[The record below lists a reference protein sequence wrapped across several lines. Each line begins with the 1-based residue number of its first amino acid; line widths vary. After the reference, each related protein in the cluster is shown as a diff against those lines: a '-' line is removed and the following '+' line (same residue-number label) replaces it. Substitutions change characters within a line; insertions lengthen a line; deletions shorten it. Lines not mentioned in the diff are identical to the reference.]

1 MTRWLNSELILLMLL
16 MGGCVYTPPSN
27 YTRRVIETPKFNLMS
42 WQKLEQPGAEIT
54 FYLEGDGYA
63 FNANGFASKDP
74 TPRQATMRKIAFRDT
89 DFNVV
94 YLARPCQFI
103 SSPRC
108 EKKYWTT
115 GRFAQDVISAEAWAI
130 RKIMQENRS
139 SSAVLVGYSG
149 GAMVAGLIT
158 VRNPDL
164 HIRKI
169 ITVAG
174 LLEHKNWT
182 AHHKVPPLKDS
193 LDLSTYKE
201 AFAKIPQQHF
211 LGSRDNVIIKE
222 LMPVRPDQLIVI
234 ENVTHSEGWEQLDLT
249 SFKR

>member
-1 MTRWLNSELILLMLL
+1 MTRWLNFKLILLMFLT
-16 MGGCVYTPPSN
+16 GGCAYTPPSN
-27 YTRRVIETPKFNLMS
+27 YARRVVETPEFNLMS

-54 FYLEGDGYA
+54 FYIEGDGHA

-74 TPRQATMRKIAFRDT
+74 TPGQTTMRKIAFRDL
-89 DFNVV
+89 DSNVV
-94 YLARPCQFI
+94 YLARPCQFV

-115 GRFAQDVISAEAWAI
+115 GRFAPEVIAAEASAI
-130 RKIMQENRS
+130 RKIMQANRS

-149 GAMVAGLIT
+149 GAMVAGLIA
-158 VRNPDL
+158 VRNPDM

-182 AHHKVPPLKDS
+182 AYHKVPPLKDS
-193 LDLSTYKE
+193 LDLSDYQE

-211 LGSRDNVIIKE
+211 LGAKDKIIVRD
-222 LMPVRPDQLIVI
+222 LMPVSDKKLIVF
-234 ENVTHSEGWEQLDLT
+234 ENASHSEGWDELDLKE
-249 SFKR
+249 FK